1 MATRKTTKKQIKL
14 SADRYKSAWKEVMGT
29 YPKWKKDMLLED
41 MQTEKTSSQLRDFI
55 KKVLK
60 LAESKENQPIQMEEP
75 ISPSRVKAVRR
86 KRTRKKQE

>member
-1 MATRKTTKKQIKL
+1 MTTRKTTKKQIKL
-14 SADRYKSAWKEVMGT
+14 SADRYKSAWKEVMDT

-60 LAESKENQPIQMEEP
+60 LAESKENQSIQAEEP
-75 ISPSRVKAVRR
+75 ISPSRVKVVRR